1 MGKLTRRALI
11 GGGLVAGAG
20 VAYGAYWLRKR
31 PAAAPLGFEVSDEE
45 RAAALIMT
53 ARAPWFESEQ

>member
-20 VAYGAYWLRKR
+20 VAYGAYWLNKR
-31 PAAAPLGFEVSDEE
+31 PAPAPLGFEVSEE
-45 RAAALIMT
+45 
-53 ARAPWFESEQ
+53 